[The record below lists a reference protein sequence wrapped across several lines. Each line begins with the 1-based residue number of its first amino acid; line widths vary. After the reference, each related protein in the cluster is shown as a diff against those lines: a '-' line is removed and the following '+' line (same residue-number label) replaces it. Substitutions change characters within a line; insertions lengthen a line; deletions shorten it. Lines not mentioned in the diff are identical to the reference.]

1 VRFRTITSPTMM
13 VCTLVLGVALGAAA
27 MPQESS
33 ESAEI
38 RSMLR
43 EASALIPR
51 IERGQ
56 QSSAASNIGDE
67 QVLAGDVEGAL
78 ATYHALRP
86 EERGVALAVISS
98 AIAAQG
104 NIPLALD
111 LARDSEQP
119 VRRAEAFFRISSEL
133 AYEKDFEDALAV
145 ARLIRNEPGQAHN
158 FVNALMWIYNWQW
171 KTGDQA
177 GAQNTLNEGVD
188 AVEREKED
196 SGSAPFMIAAMYQNI
211 ATRLNEAGNRAAA
224 AAMVERIYGMA
235 VAADNPDRK
244 QELVGLLCSAQ
255 VMVGQLQQAISS
267 AAELPPGQWH
277 DAAMA
282 AISQEL
288 SKQGETARALES
300 VAEISGDALR
310 NIYYAGIAYGLAGSG
325 NYAQA
330 FSIVDRVG
338 SASERAAALVEL
350 AGQQAKKDDPAAAQT
365 LELALETALA
375 GGSETKPYVFE
386 SIAVTRA
393 EMGDFAGAEEMINR
407 MDDSAKVWPLWNLT
421 EILVRSGRES
431 EAISLAESQ
440 TAPHPKA
447 YALLGTATILIDKEQ
462 EAARKI
468 AEGAK

>member
-1 VRFRTITSPTMM
+1 MGFQTITSPTMM
-13 VCTLVLGVALGAAA
+13 ACTLILGLASSATG

-33 ESAEI
+33 ENAEI
-38 RSMLR
+38 GSMLR

-78 ATYHALRP
+78 ATYHTLRP

-98 AIAAQG
+98 AIASQG
-104 NIPLALD
+104 NIPLALQ
-111 LARDSEQP
+111 LVRDSEQP
-119 VRRAEAFFRISSEL
+119 VRRAEACSMISSTL
-133 AYEKDFEDALAV
+133 ASQKNFEDALAA
-145 ARLIRNEPGQAHN
+145 ARLIRGEPGQTHI
-158 FVNALMWIYNWQW
+158 FVSALMWIYNRQW
-171 KTGDQA
+171 KAGDRPA
-177 GAQNTLNEGVD
+177 AQNTLNEAVD
-188 AVEREKED
+188 AVEKEKED

-211 ATRLNEAGNRAAA
+211 ASGLNEAGNRDA

-235 VAADNPDRK
+235 VAAENPDRK

-255 VMVGQLQQAISS
+255 IMVGQLQQAIGS

-282 AISQEL
+282 AISEEL
-288 SKQGETARALES
+288 SKQGDTARALEN

-310 NIYYAGIAYGLAGSG
+310 DIYYAGIAYGLADSG

-338 SASERAAALVEL
+338 STSERAGALVEL
-350 AGQQAKKDDPAAAQT
+350 AGQQAKKEDPAAAQT

-386 SIAVTRA
+386 SIAVMRA

-440 TAPHPKA
+440 TAPHPKT

-468 AEGAK
+468 AEAAK